1 MSHECEITEL
11 MQEGNDERV
20 VRLVY
25 ELLDLD
31 PQQTQ
36 ERVERLLALGKSYLC
51 LSLCRLRGEK
61 AELVEAWLEAGE
73 GSEQG
78 RHGIKRGEAQDELSI
93 TWCREAV
100 DVLTAA
106 AEQAVRPADHA
117 HALVYRALATYLL
130 GESDEALSDLDQA
143 QRLSPEGMQAFIAAW
158 QQAISAGK
166 SA

>member
-1 MSHECEITEL
+1 MSHECEIAEL
-11 MQEGNDERV
+11 VQEGNDERV

-25 ELLDLD
+25 ELLDLA

-51 LSLCRLRGEK
+51 LSLCRLRGEN
-61 AELVEAWLEAGE
+61 AEQVEAWLDAGE
-73 GSEQG
+73 GSERG
-78 RHGIKRGEAQDELSI
+78 SYSIKRGEAQDELSI

-130 GESDEALSDLDQA
+130 GESGDALSDLDEA
-143 QRLSPEGMQAFIAAW
+143 QRLSPEGMQTCIAAW
-158 QQAISAGK
+158 RQAISDGK